1 MGAAVPGGGV
11 SAERRYK
18 KGAASVTVQIIAD
31 SPMLQGI
38 MMMFS
43 NPMLAGADGVK
54 IEKIVPSQARYL

>member
-1 MGAAVPGGGV
+1 MPGGGV